1 MYCIDAPDDG
11 LASDSGG
18 EVKEEDMRFL
28 CGCGKCSLSS
38 FLKSGCPN
46 PWEKSRFP
54 LLNVK
59 KLNKRQKM
67 ELLARLDKE
76 AEQISIDFCSLMVDV
91 YRCLKDTDVN
101 ELVLYLL
108 PQQKFSYMDDNDR
121 KELFSNFK
129 KAKNV
134 AEVLAL
140 LEESCMSWFN
150 HLLVGTIAK
159 KFNACEADYDKYV
172 NNSFNRYIKRC
183 LFEVPSSIGE
193 RFVGSGEFILK
204 VTTSDHLK
212 HKDKTK
218 AEILLSL
225 RRHVSEACGISIDSF
240 DICSYEKGCLRV
252 VVAVSLALLEEIF
265 PLPTRALSM
274 LSSFAYESARIKS
287 VSFREHHHVVPEKVE
302 LSHALHTCIIIMF
315 T

>member
-54 LLNVK
+54 LLNIK
-59 KLNKRQKM
+59 KLNKRQRL
-67 ELLARLDKE
+67 ELLARLEKD
-76 AEQISIDFCSLMVDV
+76 AEQVSLDFCSLMVDV

-108 PQQKFSYMDDNDR
+108 PQQKFLYMDDNDR
-121 KELFSNFK
+121 KELFSNLK
-129 KAKNV
+129 EAKNAGKV
-134 AEVLAL
+134 LSLLAE
-140 LEESCMSWFN
+140 SYMSWFN
-150 HLLVGTIAK
+150 HPLVGTIAK
-159 KFNACEADYDKYV
+159 KFNACKTDYDKYV
-172 NNSFNRYIKRC
+172 DEVFNPYIKRC
-183 LFEVPSSIGE
+183 LFEVPSSIDE

-204 VTTSDHLK
+204 VTTSHHLE

-218 AEILLSL
+218 AEILLPL

-252 VVAVSLALLEEIF
+252 VVAVPLALLEEIF
-265 PLPTRALSM
+265 PLPTGVCNM
-274 LSSFAYESARIKS
+274 LSSFAYEGARIKS
-287 VSFREHHHVVPEKVE
+287 ISFKEHHHVIPEKVQ
-302 LSHALHTCIIIMF
+302 HFMHCIHLHVHV
-315 T
+315 